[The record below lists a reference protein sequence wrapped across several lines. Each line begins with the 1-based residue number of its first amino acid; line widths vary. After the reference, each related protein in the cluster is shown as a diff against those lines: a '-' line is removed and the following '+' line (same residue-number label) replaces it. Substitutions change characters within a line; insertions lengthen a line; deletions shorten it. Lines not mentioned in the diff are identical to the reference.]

1 MSINIKKPGRVTMTD
16 REQITSVSDGL
27 LVLAPAKINLSL
39 LIAGKRPDGFHEI
52 ETIMAKVRPDGFHEI
67 ETIMAKVDFF
77 DEILIQQ
84 NPKPGIELIC
94 KGPYS
99 VPEGEEN
106 LVHIACKALLDGCSA
121 RADIKITLTKNV
133 PAGAGLGSASSDA
146 AAALTGVSQ
155 FLQLAVEKD
164 ELAGLA
170 AALGSDVAFFLN
182 GPLALCTGRGE
193 KIKKLDKNFNFLAL
207 LILPDISVST
217 KKVYANYKHNSA
229 LYEKLKAQINGF
241 VEKNRID
248 LASKICT
255 NMLETSCFS
264 IYEGLAALKAKTE
277 SFGIGP
283 LCLSGSG
290 SAMFYILDST
300 EQKKAQE
307 NRRKL
312 EEKLG
317 CKSIIV
323 RNNRW

>member
-1 MSINIKKPGRVTMTD
+1 MTD
-16 REQITSVSDGL
+16 RRQITSVSDGL
-27 LVLAPAKINLSL
+27 SVLAPAKINLTL
-39 LIAGKRPDGFHEI
+39 LIAGK
-52 ETIMAKVRPDGFHEI
+52 RPDGFHEI

-106 LVHIACKALLDGCSA
+106 LVYKACRMVLDSCGSE
-121 RADIKITLTKNV
+121 ADLRITLTKNI

-146 AAALTGVSQ
+146 AAALIGVNQ
-155 FLQLAVEKD
+155 FLQLSAD
-164 ELAGLA
+164 EDTLAELA
-170 AALGSDVAFFLN
+170 AALGSDVAFFLG
-182 GPLALCTGRGE
+182 GPLAMCTGRGE
-193 KIKKLDKNFNFLAL
+193 KIKKLDENFNFLAL

-307 NRRKL
+307 YKRKL